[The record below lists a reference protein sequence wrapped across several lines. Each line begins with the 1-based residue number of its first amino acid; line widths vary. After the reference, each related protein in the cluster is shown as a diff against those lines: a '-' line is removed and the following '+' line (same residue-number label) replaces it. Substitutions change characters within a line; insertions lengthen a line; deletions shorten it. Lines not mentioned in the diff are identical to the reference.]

1 MSEQN
6 PETIPSA
13 PEREPAPRGHGVH
26 REAHSGP
33 RLWARARQA
42 FFALPRGLHVVM
54 LVIFMI
60 VGFALATQVRAQRS
74 DPLEGLSEQD
84 LVTVLDELGTQEQN
98 LRTRRGELSSELDE
112 LRSAADEAQAREQA
126 ARKAE
131 TQAQIAA
138 GTVPVHGHGVTV
150 SVVDTGANL
159 TSTQFVMTL
168 GELRNA
174 GAEAIELNGIRL
186 STRSSFT
193 GQAGA
198 IAVDGTPI
206 ASPYTWKVIGESQT
220 IATALDIQA
229 GSAAQMRAKGAN
241 VAITPSTDITIESIA
256 TPRPPQFA
264 TYQ

>member
-6 PETIPSA
+6 QETIPSA
-13 PEREPAPRGHGVH
+13 SASAPAPRGHGIH
-26 REAHSGP
+26 REPHSGP

-60 VGFALATQVRAQRS
+60 LGFALATQVRAQRS

-84 LVTVLDELGTQEQN
+84 LVTVLDELSTQEQN
-98 LRTRRGELSSELDE
+98 LRTRRGELSSELDD

-138 GTVPVHGHGVTV
+138 GTVPVRGPGVTV
-150 SVVDTGANL
+150 SVVDAGAKL
-159 TSTQFVMTL
+159 SSTQFVRSL

-174 GAEAIELNGIRL
+174 GAEAIELKGISL
-186 STRSSFT
+186 
-193 GQAGA
+193 
-198 IAVDGTPI
+198 
-206 ASPYTWKVIGESQT
+206 
-220 IATALDIQA
+220 
-229 GSAAQMRAKGAN
+229 
-241 VAITPSTDITIESIA
+241 
-256 TPRPPQFA
+256 
-264 TYQ
+264 

>member
-6 PETIPSA
+6 PETVPSA
-13 PEREPAPRGHGVH
+13 PESEPAPRWYGVH
-26 REAHSGP
+26 REAPSGP

-54 LVIFMI
+54 LAIFMI
-60 VGFALATQVRAQRS
+60 LGFALATQVRAQRS

-84 LVTVLDELGTQEQN
+84 LVTVLDELSTQEQN
-98 LRTRRGELSSELDE
+98 LRTRRGELSSELDD

-138 GTVPVHGHGVTV
+138 GTVPVRGPGVTV
-150 SVVDTGANL
+150 SVVDAGANL
-159 TSTQFVMTL
+159 ASTQFVVTL

-193 GQAGA
+193 GQAGS
-198 IAVDGTPI
+198 IAVDGVPI
-206 ASPYTWKVIGESQT
+206 SSPYTWKVIGEPQT

>member
-1 MSEQN
+1 MSEKS
-6 PETIPSA
+6 PETIPTV

-26 REAHSGP
+26 REPHSGP

-60 VGFALATQVRAQRS
+60 LGFALATQVRAQRS

-98 LRTRRGELSSELDE
+98 LRNRRGELSSELDD
-112 LRSAADEAQAREQA
+112 LRSAASEADAREQA
-126 ARKAE
+126 TRKAQ

-138 GTVPVHGHGVTV
+138 GTVAVHGPGVTV
-150 SVVDTGANL
+150 GVTDPGANL
-159 TSTQFVMTL
+159 TPTQFVQTL

-174 GAEAIELNGIRL
+174 GAEAIELNGVRL
-186 STRSSFT
+186 STRSAFT
-193 GQAGA
+193 GQAGS
-198 IAVDGTPI
+198 IVVDGTPI
-206 ASPYTWKVIGESQT
+206 SSPYTWKVIGEGQT

-229 GSAAQMRAKGAN
+229 GSAAQMRAKGAT
-241 VAITPSTDITIESIA
+241 VTITPVDDLSISSIA
-256 TPRPPQFA
+256 TPKPPQFA
-264 TYQ
+264 TYG

>member
-1 MSEQN
+1 MSEKS
-6 PETIPSA
+6 PETIPTA

-26 REAHSGP
+26 REPHSGP

-60 VGFALATQVRAQRS
+60 LGFALATQVRAQRS

-138 GTVPVHGHGVTV
+138 GTVPVHGPGVTV
-150 SVVDTGANL
+150 S
-159 TSTQFVMTL
+159 STQFVMTL

-193 GQAGA
+193 GQAGS
-198 IAVDGTPI
+198 IAVDGIPI

-256 TPRPPQFA
+256 TPRPPQFT

>member
-1 MSEQN
+1 MNEESSTARASDET
-6 PETIPSA
+6 PEKLTRA
-13 PEREPAPRGHGVH
+13 HGTH
-26 REAHSGP
+26 REE
-33 RLWARARQA
+33 RVNLRVWTRARQA

-60 VGFALATQVRAQRS
+60 LGFALATQVRAQRS

-84 LVTVLDELGTQEQN
+84 LVTVLDELSTQEQN
-98 LRTRRGELSSELDE
+98 LRNRRGELSSELDD

-138 GTVPVHGHGVTV
+138 GTVPVHGPGVTV
-150 SVVDTGANL
+150 SVVDAGANL
-159 TSTQFVMTL
+159 SSTQFVMTL

-193 GQAGA
+193 GQAGS
-198 IAVDGTPI
+198 IAVDGVPI
-206 ASPYTWKVIGESQT
+206 SSPYTWKVIGEPQT

>member
-26 REAHSGP
+26 REPHSGP

-74 DPLEGLSEQD
+74 DPLEGLSEQE

-138 GTVPVHGHGVTV
+138 GTVPVHGPGVTV
-150 SVVDTGANL
+150 SVVDAGANL

-174 GAEAIELNGIRL
+174 GAEAI
-186 STRSSFT
+186 
-193 GQAGA
+193 
-198 IAVDGTPI
+198 
-206 ASPYTWKVIGESQT
+206 
-220 IATALDIQA
+220 
-229 GSAAQMRAKGAN
+229 
-241 VAITPSTDITIESIA
+241 
-256 TPRPPQFA
+256 
-264 TYQ
+264 

>member
-1 MSEQN
+1 MN
-6 PETIPSA
+6 D
-13 PEREPAPRGHGVH
+13 EPTSTVPHEDAGKEPTRTRASHRAGHTH
-26 REAHSGP
+26 P

-60 VGFALATQVRAQRS
+60 LGFALATQVRAQRS

-98 LRTRRGELSSELDE
+98 LRTRRGELSGELDE

-126 ARKAE
+126 TRKAE

-138 GTVPVHGHGVTV
+138 GTVAVHGPGVTV
-150 SVVDTGANL
+150 AVADPGANL
-159 TSTQFVMTL
+159 TPTQFVMTL

-174 GAEAIELNGIRL
+174 GAEAIELNGVRL
-186 STRSSFT
+186 STRAAFT

-198 IAVDGTPI
+198 IVVDGTPI
-206 ASPYTWKVIGESQT
+206 TSPYTWKVIGEAQT

-229 GSAAQMRAKGAN
+229 GSAAQMRAKGAI
-241 VAITPSTDITIESIA
+241 VKITPSDDLSITSLA
-256 TPRPPQFA
+256 TPKPPQFA
-264 TYQ
+264 TYG

>member
-1 MSEQN
+1 MSEKS
-6 PETIPSA
+6 PETIPTV

-26 REAHSGP
+26 REPHSGP

-60 VGFALATQVRAQRS
+60 LGFALAAQVRAQRS

-138 GTVPVHGHGVTV
+138 GTVPVHGPGVTV
-150 SVVDTGANL
+150 SVVDAGANL

-186 STRSSFT
+186 STEVLLHRAGRIADGRRNSHRFALHVESDRGVADDRHRAGHPGWFGSPDARKG
-193 GQAGA
+193 GQCGDHS
-198 IAVDGTPI
+198 VDR
-206 ASPYTWKVIGESQT
+206 YY
-220 IATALDIQA
+220 D
-229 GSAAQMRAKGAN
+229 
-241 VAITPSTDITIESIA
+241 
-256 TPRPPQFA
+256 
-264 TYQ
+264 

>member
-1 MSEQN
+1 MN
-6 PETIPSA
+6 D
-13 PEREPAPRGHGVH
+13 EPTSTVPHEDAGKEPMRTRASHRAGHTH
-26 REAHSGP
+26 P

-60 VGFALATQVRAQRS
+60 LGFALATQVRAQRS

-84 LVTVLDELGTQEQN
+84 RVTVLYDLGTQEQN
-98 LRTRRGELSSELDE
+98 LRTRRSELSGELDE

-126 ARKAE
+126 TRKAE

-138 GTVPVHGHGVTV
+138 GTVAVHGPGVTV
-150 SVVDTGANL
+150 AVADPGANL
-159 TSTQFVMTL
+159 TPTQFVMTL

-174 GAEAIELNGIRL
+174 GAEAIELNGVRL
-186 STRSSFT
+186 STRAAFT

-198 IAVDGTPI
+198 IVVDGTPI
-206 ASPYTWKVIGESQT
+206 TSPYTWKVIGEAQT

-229 GSAAQMRAKGAN
+229 GSAAQMRAKGAI
-241 VAITPSTDITIESIA
+241 VQITPSDDLSIA
-256 TPRPPQFA
+256 SLASPKPPQFA
-264 TYQ
+264 TYG